1 MMQGPGVR
9 VNALVRTIGDGLEDG
24 AMDGSLKRMMLPPLI
39 AFFISSWLIILSF
52 GKSLILIRVM
62 MRSSF

>member
-9 VNALVRTIGDGLEDG
+9 VNALVRTTGDGLGDG
-24 AMDGSLKRMMLPPLI
+24 AMDGSLKMMMVPPLI

-52 GKSLILIRVM
+52 GKSSILIRVM